1 MKQSRLEK
9 LGQKGLLLAEHIGAA
24 ARFLYMIVIRNPRLT
39 RLWPL
44 IVEEIY
50 SVGVLSLF
58 IMIVS
63 GLFLGMVLALQG
75 YSILTRFGSAEQ
87 LGQLVA
93 LSVLRELGPVISGLL
108 FAGRAGSAVTA
119 EVGLMQSTEQL
130 SSMELMGVDPYWRVI
145 APRFWAGIIAMPVLV
160 AIFCAVAVFGG
171 YLIGVEW
178 LGVDAGQFWS
188 NMQASV
194 NFKIDVVN
202 GLLKSGVFGCVISWI
217 AVYQGYFTVP
227 TAAGIGR
234 ATTKTVVY
242 GALMVLGLDFIMTS
256 LMMGGW

>member
-1 MKQSRLEK
+1 MKTLLEK
-9 LGQKGLLLAEHIGAA
+9 LGQQGISFTERVGMAGS
-24 ARFLYMIVIRNPRLT
+24 FLYAVAVRKPRFK
-39 RLWPL
+39 RLFPL
-44 IVEEIY
+44 IIEQIY
-50 SVGVLSLF
+50 SVGVLSLS
-58 IMIVS
+58 IMVVS

-93 LSVLRELGPVISGLL
+93 LSVLRELGPVVGGLL
-108 FAGRAGSAVTA
+108 FAGRAGSALTA

-145 APRFWAGIIAMPVLV
+145 APRFWAGMIAMPILV
-160 AIFCAVAVFGG
+160 AVFCMVAVFGG

-194 NFKIDVVN
+194 HFRADVVN
-202 GLLKSGVFGCVISWI
+202 GLLKSVVFGTVISWI

-227 TAAGIGR
+227 TAAGIGK
-234 ATTKTVVY
+234 ATTKTVVF
-242 GALMVLGLDFIMTS
+242 GSLVVLGLDFIMTS
-256 LMMGGW
+256 LMLGGW